1 MASTKNDVTFKS
13 IEHLKAEVFPR
24 LVQSEAHSIAKLGSE
39 QVGANMADEAIN
51 ALLSQ
56 HPCR

>member
-1 MASTKNDVTFKS
+1 MASTKNDFTFKS
-13 IEHLKAEVFPR
+13 LEHLKAELFPR
-24 LVQSEAHSIAKLGSE
+24 LVQNEAHSIAKLGSE

-56 HPCR
+56 QPLR

>member
-1 MASTKNDVTFKS
+1 MASTKNDFSFKS
-13 IEHLKAEVFPR
+13 FGQLKAELFPK
-24 LVQSEAHSIAKLGSE
+24 LVQREAHSIAKLGSE

-56 HPCR
+56 QPRK